1 MRIQFK
7 AKIHEC
13 QILGA
18 SVKVPKLS
26 QSHVIDDDGLGQIAP
41 AKANKALCAAG
52 MGFDSRRIDPSKL
65 ICVQGGFISTFQF
78 TC

>member
-1 MRIQFK
+1 MKIQFK

-13 QILGA
+13 KILGA
-18 SVKVPKLS
+18 TIKVPKLT
-26 QSHVIDDDGLGQIAP
+26 QSHVILDDGLGQIAP
-41 AKANKALCAAG
+41 SKANKALCAAG

-65 ICVQGGFISTFQF
+65 VCVQGGFISTFEF

>member
-13 QILGA
+13 KILGA
-18 SVKVPKLS
+18 SVKVPKLNK
-26 QSHVIDDDGLGQIAP
+26 SHIISDDGLGQIAP
-41 AKANKALCAAG
+41 VKANKALCNAG

-65 ICVQGGFISTFQF
+65 ICIQGGFISTFEF